1 MYILRILV
9 FSDSHKDTA
18 ACAKVVRTIVG
29 TDMIIHAGDH
39 ASDAKELEK
48 LFPEIP
54 VRFVSGNC
62 DFGGAPSELVFEAGG
77 KNFFLTHGHNY
88 RVKYEDDYSTLI
100 SRARILKCDCAVFG
114 HTHVPFNQN
123 FGDIVVLNPGSIKY
137 GRTYGVI
144 EIENGFVK
152 SAICDASYII

>member
-1 MYILRILV
+1 MRILV
-9 FSDSHKDTA
+9 FSGSHKDTS
-18 ACAKVVRTIVG
+18 ACAKVVRNIVG

-62 DFGGAPSELVFEAGG
+62 DLGGIPSELVFEAGG
-77 KNFFLTHGHNY
+77 RSFFLTHGHNY
-88 RVKYEDDYSTLI
+88 RVKYESDYYTLI
-100 SRARILKCDCAVFG
+100 SHTRSLKCNCAIFG
-114 HTHVPFNQN
+114 HTHVPYNRN
-123 FGDIVVLNPGSIKY
+123 FGDIVAINPGSIKY